1 MKYQIK
7 NKCFDFD
14 SQTFVMGILNI
25 TPDSFYDSGKYLCKD
40 KAIEFAYKVVSEGAD
55 ILDVGGESTRPN
67 SERISYQE
75 EIDRVVP
82 VLEMLFKSEFPIPIS
97 IDTYKPQIAEEVC
110 KVGVSII
117 NDISGTTYDEGMI
130 DIAKK
135 YDVAL
140 IINHINGNIETMH
153 TIDETKNIID
163 QILLFFEEK
172 ISLCKSKNFTKI
184 ILDPGIGFG
193 KTLYQNLEILRNLH
207 ILKQLNFPILIALSR
222 KRFIG
227 ELLDNMSSDRLSG
240 TLAANAV
247 SIYNGANIIRVH
259 DVKENV
265 EILKISESILK
276 PHKFIS
282 SNVH

>member
-1 MKYQIK
+1 MKYQIN
-7 NKCFDFD
+7 NKYFDFD

-25 TPDSFYDSGKYLCKD
+25 TPDSFYDSGKYFSKD
-40 KAIEFAYKVVSEGAD
+40 SAVEFAYQIVSEGAD

-75 EIDRVVP
+75 EMDRVVP
-82 VLEMLFKSEFPIPIS
+82 VLETLFKSGFPIPIS
-97 IDTYKPQIAEEVC
+97 IDTYKPDIAEETC
-110 KVGVSII
+110 KIGVSII
-117 NDISGTTYDEGMI
+117 NDISGITHDDSI
-130 DIAKK
+130 VDIAKK
-135 YDVAL
+135 YDAAL
-140 IINHINGNIETMH
+140 IINHINGTIETMH
-153 TIDETKNIID
+153 AIDENKNIID
-163 QILLFFEEK
+163 EILLFFEEK

-193 KTLYQNLEILRNLH
+193 KTLFQNLEILKNIHVLR
-207 ILKQLNFPILIALSR
+207 QLNFPVLIALSR

-227 ELLDNMSSDRLSG
+227 ELLNNSSCDRLAG

-265 EILKISESILK
+265 DVLKISESISK
-276 PHKFIS
+276 SYKFIS